1 MLFKYQTSNN
11 DGRSPRDMSL
21 IGNSLAGNA
30 RPRFLNELQN
40 QKLIFLILI
49 PIPINLVKC
58 SEKGHSLI

>member
-1 MLFKYQTSNN
+1 
-11 DGRSPRDMSL
+11 MSL

-49 PIPINLVKC
+49 PIPINLVKR
-58 SEKGHSLI
+58 SEKVTT